1 MARSATPSDTPISNR
16 LGEALRAGGRRTDWL
31 AKKTG
36 YSVGH
41 VSRVANGHLVPSDQF
56 IRLVCGALDLP
67 ESYVFPGRSATASD
81 TRAEVAS

>member
-1 MARSATPSDTPISNR
+1 MAKSATSDAATNVNR

-41 VSRVANGHLVPSDQF
+41 VSRVANGHLDPSDQF
-56 IRLVCGALDLP
+56 IRLVCSALDLP
-67 ESYVFPGRSATASD
+67 ESYIFPGRTATEARDEAAS
-81 TRAEVAS
+81 